1 MKTIRHNTFETNS
14 SSTHSLLI
22 LTEEENNKI
31 NNGELFLRNKYDEE
45 IITKEE
51 ADEIF
56 LEAIKEY
63 NSSYPNEDPIQTIE
77 EYKQT
82 DDYLDNKSE
91 FPCDIDEWA
100 NNEYLEYDSIDYT
113 SPSGDKIVIHSLYGY
128 NG

>member
-22 LTEEENNKI
+22 LTEEENDKI
-31 NNGELFLRNKYDEE
+31 NNGELFLRDKFSYE

-51 ADEIF
+51 ADKIF
-56 LEAIKEY
+56 LESIENY
-63 NSSYPNEDPIQTIE
+63 NLQYPEDNIQTIE
-77 EYKQT
+77 DFKET
-82 DDYLDNKSE
+82 DEYLDNKSE

-100 NNEYLEYDSIDYT
+100 DNEYLDYDYANYT
-113 SPSGDKIVIHSLYGY
+113 SPSGDKIIIHVLYGY